1 MSLRRPFPGLV
12 KTSHRSS
19 TMASFDVSAVL
30 VDHLKGLDEDVVS
43 YLTSVVDAMSS
54 DERKASHA
62 LYEAIG
68 PFLLDCGSVDSEEA
82 AEALCKTISVSF
94 GGSGFK
100 SAVVEVEEQITL
112 LSAPIKMSD
121 RSGLNKA
128 PKATYGGAV
137 ISNMDEDGQVTEVNH
152 NANLDAAAIPTTQRQ
167 IRKNRKENERLQR
180 ILRAEEMA
188 RMKAEAEMAAARMA
202 AIKANR
208 SAGRQAAMGVNIERF
223 SIPHPSGTSDLITD
237 ASLTLASGRRY
248 GLVGK
253 NGAGIVYV
261 RTVVL
266 RLKFTSSH
274 FPTRQVNADA
284 DAGQLQAGRT
294 HTPAHPARGPARGGG
309 RRVPAAVGAA
319 RGRGAYGPVGGRAAA
334 PRLPAREHGGNRA
347 AEGSTGTLHGVFAL
361 LLVGGCYLMQSK
373 SFSQY

>member
-1 MSLRRPFPGLV
+1 
-12 KTSHRSS
+12 
-19 TMASFDVSAVL
+19 MASFDVSAVL

-43 YLTSVVDAMSS
+43 YLTSVVEAMSS

-137 ISNMDEDGQVTEVNH
+137 ISNMDEDGQVTEMNH

-223 SIPHPSGTSDLITD
+223 SIPHPSGTSDLLTD

-253 NGAGIVYV
+253 NGAGIVYILYPNCCV
-261 RTVVL
+261 RAEIYCESFL
-266 RLKFTSSH
+266 Y
-274 FPTRQVNADA
+274 
-284 DAGQLQAGRT
+284 QA
-294 HTPAHPARGPARGGG
+294 
-309 RRVPAAVGAA
+309 
-319 RGRGAYGPVGGRAAA
+319 
-334 PRLPAREHGGNRA
+334 
-347 AEGSTGTLHGVFAL
+347 
-361 LLVGGCYLMQSK
+361 
-373 SFSQY
+373 SQR